1 MNVQEKENPV
11 ANDKN
16 RCAGAAMFLWVDFPF
31 WKSPPILVLG
41 VESKPP

>member
-16 RCAGAAMFLWVDFPF
+16 RCAGAATFLLGGLPF
-31 WKSPPILVLG
+31 LEITPDSG
-41 VESKPP
+41 FEG